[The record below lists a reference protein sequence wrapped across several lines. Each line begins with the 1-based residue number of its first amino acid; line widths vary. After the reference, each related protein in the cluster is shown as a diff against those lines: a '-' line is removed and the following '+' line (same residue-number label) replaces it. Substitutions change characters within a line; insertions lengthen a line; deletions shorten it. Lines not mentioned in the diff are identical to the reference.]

1 MSLIYIFLKDTPHW
15 RLKLLLDLVILRN
28 LEGAYPSWLKREN
41 GRFRVQELCS
51 HKSLNILLQVFAKY
65 VNVHDLIKSDDRESQ
80 KIRLG
85 NFSAEKLSLRLVTL
99 PGPRVRLSNLTGSV
113 YLFYFFKLLNLK
125 KTEKLFDSRTQSK
138 QFDCLGLQKKKPL
151 ARFFLLWPYRE
162 SNPDYRLEKPM
173 S

>member
-28 LEGAYPSWLKREN
+28 LEGAYPSWLKRES

-51 HKSLNILLQVFAKY
+51 HKSLNILLQVFVKY

-85 NFSAEKLSLRLVTL
+85 NFSAEKLSLRFHKSHKSKEVCFL
-99 PGPRVRLSNLTGSV
+99 
-113 YLFYFFKLLNLK
+113 KQK
-125 KTEKLFDSRTQSK
+125 KTPNR
-138 QFDCLGLQKKKPL
+138 C
-151 ARFFLLWPYRE
+151 FFCFTICDPTETASTLIDPYRISGMLRMQNLCE
-162 SNPDYRLEKPM
+162 PQ
-173 S
+173 